1 MINTNDE
8 IFKKNKRRNFILL
21 IISIV
26 LLLGACSLVFL
37 GLKNKNKELPAPIN
51 LKEVKKKENRYSS
64 VEVNIKPYLFA
75 VYEVNKKEESA
86 KYYFVMDK
94 DKNLYILYMKDE
106 DYHKLNI
113 DSVVENPITVYGY
126 AKPITYDLK
135 KQAIDSYNKYMET
148 EYLTKENFNEY
159 VGSFYLDMKTPINDS
174 SLYGFGVLIL
184 GILFLTFISLY
195 IIRSIKDKQ
204 MMNKLTPELLKKI
217 DTELALTIESKY
229 EHMKFYL
236 LKNHLVDFNNN
247 VIIIPYSDI
256 IWIYPYDRTYN
267 GLLVNKYLKV
277 ITKDNKKYNV
287 ASTRALDDNKD
298 QILEE
303 IENKIKEKNQNIL
316 IGYSKENKKKVK
328 EITKTKKKNEEETE
342 II

>member
-21 IISIV
+21 IISII

-37 GLKNKNKELPAPIN
+37 GLKNKNKELPAPIS

-184 GILFLTFISLY
+184 GILFF
-195 IIRSIKDKQ
+195 
-204 MMNKLTPELLKKI
+204 
-217 DTELALTIESKY
+217 
-229 EHMKFYL
+229 
-236 LKNHLVDFNNN
+236 
-247 VIIIPYSDI
+247 
-256 IWIYPYDRTYN
+256 
-267 GLLVNKYLKV
+267 
-277 ITKDNKKYNV
+277 
-287 ASTRALDDNKD
+287 
-298 QILEE
+298 LE
-303 IENKIKEKNQNIL
+303 NTVSQL
-316 IGYSKENKKKVK
+316 Q
-328 EITKTKKKNEEETE
+328 
-342 II
+342 